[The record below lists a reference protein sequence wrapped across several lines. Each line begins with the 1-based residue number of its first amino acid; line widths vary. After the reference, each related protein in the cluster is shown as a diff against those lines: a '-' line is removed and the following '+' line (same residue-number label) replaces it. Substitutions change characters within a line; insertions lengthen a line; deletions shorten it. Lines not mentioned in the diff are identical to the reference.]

1 MTNIITEIAALIGK
15 PKGAELK
22 QKMMALISRPIPQKE
37 YVVPEAAETADV
49 LLHYYAAL
57 RAKQQLSK
65 SQKSD
70 DVNETYT
77 EQVFLVASE
86 LLVVAANGFDESK
99 PELIFLGKKALQ

>member
-1 MTNIITEIAALIGK
+1 MYNGYK
-15 PKGAELK
+15 N
-22 QKMMALISRPIPQKE
+22 
-37 YVVPEAAETADV
+37 
-49 LLHYYAAL
+49 YAT
-57 RAKQQLSK
+57 
-65 SQKSD
+65 SD